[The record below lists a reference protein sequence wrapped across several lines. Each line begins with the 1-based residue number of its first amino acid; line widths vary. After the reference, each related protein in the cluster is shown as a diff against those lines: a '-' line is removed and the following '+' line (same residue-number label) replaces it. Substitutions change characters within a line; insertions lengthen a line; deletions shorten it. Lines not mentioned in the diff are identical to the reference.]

1 MASNQFLYGIPRPKT
16 RAKEIPTLSTIAF
29 TNQLSSLLAQ
39 TSTSTA
45 TTATTARPRPS
56 KVKSSIFNTHN
67 KHTKKRAL
75 ADDNPDDVDN
85 ADTPSTSTISRK
97 LKLSNRDP
105 LSIVDSSTLQRSKR
119 KLEEKARIYASMKR
133 GDYVPPNGSM
143 TAQVRDANLL
153 VDFDRK
159 WAETGQESGFISSDE
174 ESDSADGKDLVEY
187 EDEFGRQRQGTRA
200 EARREERRR
209 AAQVHAAETL
219 EDLSAH
225 PAPPPQLIRGDVIQS
240 AAFNPDAQI
249 AAQMEDLARRRD
261 RSLTPPPAS
270 HYDANS
276 EIRSKGVGF
285 YAFSREEGERRREME
300 ELERQRQ
307 ETEWKRAEQ
316 QGTNAA
322 DAVTPA
328 DESKSTDKTNEVK
341 LNPQPAPNNEA
352 NEANSLFNLKPTK
365 PTVHTEAKVQEIRM
379 EGRPQP
385 QFPSFSTKQTVEV
398 EDEPEEVDLASRFLD
413 SLDDEG
419 IR

>member
-1 MASNQFLYGIPRPKT
+1 
-16 RAKEIPTLSTIAF
+16 
-29 TNQLSSLLAQ
+29 
-39 TSTSTA
+39 
-45 TTATTARPRPS
+45 
-56 KVKSSIFNTHN
+56 
-67 KHTKKRAL
+67 
-75 ADDNPDDVDN
+75 
-85 ADTPSTSTISRK
+85 
-97 LKLSNRDP
+97 
-105 LSIVDSSTLQRSKR
+105 
-119 KLEEKARIYASMKR
+119 MKR
-133 GDYVPPNGSM
+133 GDYVPPAGSM

-174 ESDSADGKDLVEY
+174 ESDCADDKELVEY

-209 AAQVHAAETL
+209 AAQAHAAETL
-219 EDLSAH
+219 EDLSAR

-249 AAQMEDLARRRD
+249 AAQMEELARRRD

-300 ELERQRQ
+300 ALERQRQ
-307 ETEWKRAEQ
+307 ETERKRAEQ
-316 QGTNAA
+316 EEGANAPDGVA
-322 DAVTPA
+322 LAEEKKSS
-328 DESKSTDKTNEVK
+328 DEPNQVGFNPQSNPTEEKAEDNFLSDLDR
-341 LNPQPAPNNEA
+341 LNPSIRTEDEA
-352 NEANSLFNLKPTK
+352 E
-365 PTVHTEAKVQEIRM
+365 EIRI
-379 EGRPQP
+379 EKRTQP
-385 QFPSFSTKQTVEV
+385 HFPSVFTKRTIEV

>member
-1 MASNQFLYGIPRPKT
+1 
-16 RAKEIPTLSTIAF
+16 
-29 TNQLSSLLAQ
+29 
-39 TSTSTA
+39 
-45 TTATTARPRPS
+45 
-56 KVKSSIFNTHN
+56 
-67 KHTKKRAL
+67 
-75 ADDNPDDVDN
+75 
-85 ADTPSTSTISRK
+85 
-97 LKLSNRDP
+97 
-105 LSIVDSSTLQRSKR
+105 
-119 KLEEKARIYASMKR
+119 
-133 GDYVPPNGSM
+133 M

-159 WAETGQESGFISSDE
+159 WAETGQESGFISTDE
-174 ESDSADGKDLVEY
+174 ESDSADDKELVEY

-209 AAQVHAAETL
+209 AAQAHAAETL
-219 EDLSAH
+219 EDFSAR

-300 ELERQRQ
+300 ALERQRQ
-307 ETEWKRAEQ
+307 ETERRRTEQ
-316 QGTNAA
+316 EGANAA
-322 DAVTPA
+322 DAVA
-328 DESKSTDKTNEVK
+328 HAEESKPSDKTNEVG
-341 LNPQPAPNNEA
+341 LNPQSDPIKENDEA
-352 NEANSLFNLKPTK
+352 SFFSSTSDRIKPTIY
-365 PTVHTEAKVQEIRM
+365 TEHKEEEVEEEIRI
-379 EGRPQP
+379 EKRPQP
-385 QFPSFSTKQTVEV
+385 GFPSFFTKQTIEV

>member
-1 MASNQFLYGIPRPKT
+1 MASNQSLYGIPRPKT
-16 RAKEIPTLSTIAF
+16 RAKEIPTSSTIAF

-39 TSTSTA
+39 TSSSTSSST
-45 TTATTARPRPS
+45 TTARSRPS
-56 KVKSSIFNTHN
+56 KVKSSIFTTHN
-67 KHTKKRAL
+67 KNTKKRAL
-75 ADDNPDDVDN
+75 ADDNPDDLHN
-85 ADTPSTSTISRK
+85 ADTSATSASSRK
-97 LKLSNRDP
+97 LKLSTRDP

-133 GDYVPPNGSM
+133 GDYVPPTGST

-159 WAETGQESGFISSDE
+159 WAETGQSSGFISSDE
-174 ESDSADGKDLVEY
+174 ESDSAEGNELVEY

-200 EARREERRR
+200 EANRELRRR
-209 AAQVHAAETL
+209 AAQAHAAETL
-219 EDLSAH
+219 EELSAR

-249 AAQMEDLARRRD
+249 AAQMEELARRRD

-285 YAFSREEGERRREME
+285 YAFSREEGERKRELE

-307 ETEWKRAEQ
+307 ETERKRAAQ
-316 QGTNAA
+316 ADASAA
-322 DAVTPA
+322 DAVDHA
-328 DESKSTDKTNEVK
+328 DESKISRNVNEVRS
-341 LNPQPAPNNEA
+341 NPQPYPTSKEDDEA
-352 NEANSLFNLKPTK
+352 NLLSNAAE
-365 PTVHTEAKVQEIRM
+365 PTVYTEKEDVITNEKRSKS
-379 EGRPQP
+379 PP
-385 QFPSFSTKQTVEV
+385 LSTKQTLRN
-398 EDEPEEVDLASRFLD
+398 EEVDLANRFLD

>member
-1 MASNQFLYGIPRPKT
+1 M
-16 RAKEIPTLSTIAF
+16 
-29 TNQLSSLLAQ
+29 
-39 TSTSTA
+39 
-45 TTATTARPRPS
+45 
-56 KVKSSIFNTHN
+56 
-67 KHTKKRAL
+67 
-75 ADDNPDDVDN
+75 
-85 ADTPSTSTISRK
+85 
-97 LKLSNRDP
+97 
-105 LSIVDSSTLQRSKR
+105 VDSSTLQRSKR

-133 GDYVPPNGSM
+133 GDYVPPTGST

-159 WAETGQESGFISSDE
+159 WAEAGGTSGFISSDE
-174 ESDSADGKDLVEY
+174 ESDSANDGNDELVEY

-209 AAQVHAAETL
+209 AAQAHAAATL
-219 EDLSAH
+219 QELSAR

-249 AAQMEDLARRRD
+249 AAQMEELARRRD

-307 ETEWKRAEQ
+307 ETERKRAAQAQTE
-316 QGTNAA
+316 A
-322 DAVTPA
+322 DAVAKGGSVAEGVGDA
-328 DESKSTDKTNEVK
+328 DDSKIITNGHDVGTHPRPDDPSQEHHYHHHHHHDNQNHNDAESTEINSPKKQAES
-341 LNPQPAPNNEA
+341 QPEP
-352 NEANSLFNLKPTK
+352 SSPFPTK
-365 PTVHTEAKVQEIRM
+365 EKTITTKDEAEEAEEI
-379 EGRPQP
+379 
-385 QFPSFSTKQTVEV
+385 
-398 EDEPEEVDLASRFLD
+398 EEVALANRFLD